1 MSYLRP
7 YGDNEEDTK
16 ILNLMS
22 AIKPWH
28 LGDKI
33 FGTTL
38 FNRGNLFTRVQNYVY
53 LQGKRS
59 ENIWVLN
66 VFSSSKQTS
75 LRLRFYHCGNGNGC
89 NVRLHAIV
97 TLDNDNDDN
106 NLMLAIAVKT
116 FIGRLILKFL
126 EGQPMTILYYKDI
139 TNWNLYSSDLVERI
153 KQLCDEL

>member
-1 MSYLRP
+1 MPYLRP

-16 ILNLMS
+16 ILNLLS

-28 LGDKI
+28 PGDKI

-38 FNRGNLFTRVQNYVY
+38 FNRGNLYTRVQNYVY

-66 VFSSSKQTS
+66 VFSSLKQTS
-75 LRLRFYHCGNGNGC
+75 LRLRFYDCGNVPGC
-89 NVRLHAIV
+89 TVRLHAIV
-97 TLDNDNDDN
+97 TLDNGDNN

-126 EGQPMTILYYKDI
+126 QGQPMTILCVKDI